1 MPFMHVSMHNWMRA
15 EPIEVTIAR
24 LAKCG
29 YDAIEISG
37 EPERYD
43 TRHVRKLLQDH
54 GLTCWGSVTLM
65 LADRDLLAK
74 DEAQRAAS
82 VQYVR
87 DCITM
92 VKELGGQEITIVPST
107 VGKIKPQGTPDQ
119 EWGWAVESLKSC
131 YDHGQR
137 EGVRLAIEPLNRF
150 ETYFLNRHDQA
161 LALAREV
168 GPECGV
174 CIDVFHMN
182 IEEKDMYQ
190 AIRNCK
196 GRLTDFHVA
205 DNNRMACG
213 MGHCDWRKIIG
224 TLKEIGYD
232 GSLTVE
238 FVAPVDRTPA
248 NQYPNAIEKG
258 PVNLTPDELKFIE
271 DHGSSTLSDE
281 FYTWLVDETNKTL
294 RKYL

>member
-1 MPFMHVSMHNWMRA
+1 
-15 EPIEVTIAR
+15 
-24 LAKCG
+24 
-29 YDAIEISG
+29 
-37 EPERYD
+37 
-43 TRHVRKLLQDH
+43 VRKLLQDH
-54 GLTCWGSVTLM
+54 KLTCWGSVTLM

-82 VQYVR
+82 VKYVR

-92 VKELGGQEITIVPST
+92 VKELGGVEITIVPST
-107 VGKIKPQGTPDQ
+107 VGKIKPQGRPEE
-119 EWGWAVESLKSC
+119 EWKWAVDSLKSC
-131 YDHGQR
+131 YEHGQR

-161 LALAREV
+161 LALAKEV

-196 GRLTDFHVA
+196 GRLADFHVA

-213 MGHCDWRKIIG
+213 MGHCDWGRIIG

-232 GSLTVE
+232 GALTVE

-248 NQYPNAIEKG
+248 NPYPNAIEKG
-258 PVNLTPDELKFIE
+258 PVNLTADELKFIE

-281 FYTWLVDETNKTL
+281 FYTWLVSETSKTL
-294 RKYL
+294 RKYM